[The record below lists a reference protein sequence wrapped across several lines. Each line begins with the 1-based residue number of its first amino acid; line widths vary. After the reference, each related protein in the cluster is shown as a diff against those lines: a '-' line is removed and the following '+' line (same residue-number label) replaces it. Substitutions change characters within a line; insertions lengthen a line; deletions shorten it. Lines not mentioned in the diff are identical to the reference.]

1 MGTYKPQYTEQEHL
15 MSIVL
20 YCLGGARVVEFAHA
34 AFGMPGLTMT

>member
-20 YCLGGARVVEFAHA
+20 YCLGGAQVAEFTHA
-34 AFGMPGLTMT
+34 AFRMPGLMMT